1 MASAAWPIGLVLA
14 LAMIGLAEFAGA
26 PDAARTPE
34 TPVSP
39 NAAPAAP
46 VLPISPIPSRDFR
59 AALRDVKT
67 VPAHLRDDKTEPQV
81 IYAKRV
87 AGAAEPHAGPMA
99 LLSQMEGVKVKYLNQ
114 FDVTM
119 IKIPPDWDAQWL
131 MEIIDEDTSVDYM
144 EKPDYKII
152 PHAAPTTPND
162 PYFPQQTN
170 LHDAI
175 NDVDIDAPE
184 AWAYTTGSTSSDSIV
199 VVVHDIGFT
208 IHPNFERNLWVNDKE
223 IAGDGID
230 NDDNGCIDDIH
241 GCNLFTGTGTF
252 NSPLYSSHG
261 TEVAT
266 VLGARGNDHQGITGV
281 AWAVRMML
289 MRSGTIVERTNYI
302 LNLRDNGV
310 DIRVINFSA
319 GYGPCVNESPRS
331 ISTIA
336 FRRLESAGILF
347 VQSAGNIGS
356 DIDEQDGE
364 YPRCLGLSNH
374 VQVASHN
381 RDSFS
386 LDRDSNYGQATVDL
400 AAPGQAVPIGV
411 SEDGLSVSRKSG
423 TSFAA
428 PHVSGAAA
436 LLWNYRPDL
445 TMTEVR
451 SILLDTVRRVPALSG
466 RVASGG
472 ALNVGNAIYAVT
484 TPGIV
489 LHTSRTT
496 VIEGGRGYVDVSLV
510 RVPSWRTTRGVV
522 VLRAGVADGA
532 GVVFP
537 SSLTFTFSNW
547 RSPQRVFFDTRDEL
561 GTRDNYVAEMGIMVD
576 ALRTTTESR
585 SLLPVTVTFTV
596 TNVGVSSAT
605 VSSLSGDVSEDEDEV
620 SFRIRLRGIAGT
632 PSAPVRAAYHLSGTA
647 RGGVAGDLV
656 RDYTWPAGYDAE
668 AGVGTATVT
677 NGDTM
682 AVALPLHDDVVN
694 ESREEVSLE
703 LLRVVAG
710 GAKGVLSSGSRATV
724 RINDNDPLTVSVAV
738 PSNENALRVGVR
750 VLLQGAYDPVRGGM
764 RTELIE
770 HLPTTQPYMVAPWRH
785 VSATTVAG
793 VSGGFGLSPVTATV
807 VDWVLV
813 ELRQVAAG
821 SGTAAA
827 ASTGAVAREAA
838 LLLSDGAVAGVRADA
853 ASAASAIDA
862 GGVTFRGVA
871 IADVLRGDWYVVVHH
886 RNHLPVMSAT
896 RLVRGDSCAADYCVD
911 FRGAQSH
918 GDGQVEVAVGVYAL
932 VAGDTDRDGVIDE
945 RDEALIRVHNL
956 TVLDAA
962 HYRDAD
968 AAGNYAVDAD
978 LDFDGEVLSGDR
990 YFVIEN
996 HDRRRMITVP

>member
-1 MASAAWPIGLVLA
+1 MASTAWPIGLVLA

-87 AGAAEPHAGPMA
+87 AGAAEPRAGPMA

-119 IKIPPDWDAQWL
+119 IKIPPDWDADWL

-144 EKPDYKII
+144 EKPDYEII
-152 PHAAPTTPND
+152 LHASPTTPND
-162 PYFPQQTN
+162 PGFPQQTN

-175 NDVDIDAPE
+175 NGVDVDAPE
-184 AWAYTTGSTSSDSIV
+184 AWAYTTGSASSDSIV
-199 VVVHDIGFT
+199 VAVADIGFT
-208 IHPNFERNLWVNDKE
+208 IHPDFEGNLWVNDKE
-223 IAGDGID
+223 IAGDDID
-230 NDDNGCIDDIH
+230 NDDNGCTDDIH
-241 GCNLFTGTGTF
+241 GCDFFTDTGTF
-252 NSPLYSSHG
+252 VGSNGSHG
-261 TEVAT
+261 TRVAA
-266 VLGARGNDHQGITGV
+266 VLGARGNNGQDITGV
-281 AWAVRMML
+281 AWAVRML
-289 MRSGTIVERTNYI
+289 LVNTGNLLAWFNYI
-302 LNLRDNGV
+302 LNLRARV
-310 DIRVINFSA
+310 DVRVINFSVLPSLVCGEFPMA
-319 GYGPCVNESPRS
+319 DA
-331 ISTIA
+331 A
-336 FRRLESAGILF
+336 FKRLESEGILF
-347 VQSAGNIGS
+347 VQAAGNHHS
-356 DIDEQDGE
+356 NIDEQDGGW
-364 YPRCLGLSNH
+364 PRCLGSSNH
-374 VQVASHN
+374 INVASHS
-381 RDSFS
+381 RSSHS
-386 LDRDSNYGQATVDL
+386 LASHSNYGPRTVDL
-400 AAPGQAVPIGV
+400 AAPGHEVPIGV
-411 SEDGLSVSRKSG
+411 SEDGLSVSRDNG

-472 ALNVGNAIYAVT
+472 ALNVGNAIYEVT

-532 GVVFP
+532 GVVLP

-561 GTRDNYVAEMGIMVD
+561 ESRDDYVAEMGIMVD

-605 VSSLSGDVSEDEDEV
+605 VSSLSGDVSEDEGEV

-632 PSAPVRAAYHLSGTA
+632 PSAPVKAAYHLSGTA
-647 RGGVAGDLV
+647 RGGVAGDMV

-677 NGDTM
+677 NGDM
-682 AVALPLHDDVVN
+682 AAVSLSLHDDDVN

-710 GAKGVLSSGSRATV
+710 GVEGVLPLGSRATV
-724 RINDNDPLTVSVAV
+724 RINDNDPLTVSVAI

-750 VLLQGAYDPVRGGM
+750 VLLQGAYDPVRGEM

-871 IADVLRGDWYVVVHH
+871 IADLLRGDWYVVVHH

-896 RLVRGDSCAADYCVD
+896 RLARGDDGCTADYCVD

-918 GDGQVEVAVGVYAL
+918 GDGQVEVAVGVYAM

-945 RDEALIRVHNL
+945 RDEALIRAHNL
-956 TVLDAA
+956 TVLDAGD
-962 HYRDAD
+962 YRDAD
-968 AAGNYAVDAD
+968 AAGNYVVDGD

-996 HDRRRMITVP
+996 HDRRRMIAVP